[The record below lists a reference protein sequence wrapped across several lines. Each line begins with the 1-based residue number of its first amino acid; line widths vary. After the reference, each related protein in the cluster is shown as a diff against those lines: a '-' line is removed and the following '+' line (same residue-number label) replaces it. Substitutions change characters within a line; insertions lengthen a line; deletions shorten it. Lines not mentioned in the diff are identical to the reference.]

1 MGGPEMAPQTP
12 QTLGAPRRSRGAP
25 RPAVLDR
32 RADRRGGPE
41 AGRPAISSRVAWH
54 RGASLVR
61 ADRRGG
67 PEAGA
72 RDHSSRG
79 VAPRRVACPG
89 RSAGRARRRAAPRS
103 VLAWRGTDAW
113 LVRRIGRAAWRP
125 GGQRSIAVRGC
136 AMGVLVG

>member
-12 QTLGAPRRSRGAP
+12 QTLGTPRRSRGAP
-25 RPAVLDR
+25 RPPVFDR

-41 AGRPAISSRVAWH
+41 AGRPAITPRVAWH
-54 RGASLVR
+54 RGASLAR

-89 RSAGRARRRAAPRS
+89 RSAGGARGRAPPRPPPAWRAPAARRLR
-103 VLAWRGTDAW
+103 V
-113 LVRRIGRAAWRP
+113 
-125 GGQRSIAVRGC
+125 AVG
-136 AMGVLVG
+136 